1 LELVASLNAALVG
14 RYVVEREIGAG
25 GMATVYLAR
34 DLRHQRAVALKVLDR
49 DLGAALGAERFL
61 SEIRV
66 TASLQHPN
74 LLPLFDSGDVTD
86 RDGSV
91 FLFYVMPFVEG
102 ETLRRRL
109 VREKLLPVDEA
120 IRIATTIAGALDYAH
135 RHGVIHRDLKP
146 ENILFHDGQPLVA
159 DFGIALAVSNAAGPR
174 MTQTGLSL
182 GTPQYMAPEQAMGDR
197 TIDARAD
204 IYALGTVTYEMLTG
218 EPPFTGPTAQAVA
231 AKVITERASAVM
243 LSRASVPAHV
253 DEAIARA
260 LEKLPAD
267 RFQSA
272 AEFARAISA
281 PVTGERRATRASW
294 VRDWRSIAALTV
306 ASAACVGF
314 VVAARGRRSVGA
326 IPVISSSLVFPAAE
340 APSID
345 RNFAVSPD
353 GSRLAYVTPTA
364 VDGARLW
371 IKSFDDGA
379 AHPIIGTEGAVD
391 PFWSPDGASIGFF
404 ANGHLHTVP
413 AVGGAPTTLGPPTPL
428 PAGGAWNRDGIIVF
442 NPSGGSLF
450 KIPATGGTAT
460 LAVGSIPDVSER
472 RPVFLPDQRHV
483 LFWDWTVG
491 DGKVWLGD
499 IVTGT
504 SERLHDA
511 VFEPAYD
518 NAGLLLFSRAA
529 GQGPIAPLFVQPFD
543 LGRGELTGKPVMI
556 SALLTR
562 PSNWG
567 AFSFADNV
575 LVFANLDTVGLRD
588 HSRFTWWGRDERKY
602 ASFVGDPSLWAA
614 RASHDGRHVAFGGFG
629 LWINDVARNVSV
641 RVPTKF
647 VVALNPVWSPG
658 DSVLAYSNE
667 GEIRMMSVNGGSVER
682 TISVQPAG
690 AGLTPVDWSPDGQT
704 ILYLKFPSDAV
715 PSFELWG
722 YSTSA
727 HTTQRVLDAPGSVL
741 DARFSPDGRWIAYES
756 DQSGSN
762 EIYLGRYP
770 QSGAAIRVSSAGGGT
785 PRWRADGRE
794 LYFIARDGRIMAAS
808 IQLGTV
814 PTIAPPAVLVAEPV
828 TPEPFL
834 GSAFEPMP
842 DGTRFLLRRQ
852 SFTPPVL
859 QMITGWHGL
868 VQRDAAHEARP

>member
-1 LELVASLNAALVG
+1 MELVASLNAALAG

-34 DLRHQRAVALKVLDR
+34 DLRHQRPVALKVLDR

-66 TASLQHPN
+66 TANLQHPN
-74 LLPLFDSGDVTD
+74 LLPLFDSGDVTSG
-86 RDGSV
+86 DGSV
-91 FLFYVMPFVEG
+91 CLFYVMPFVEG

-109 VREKLLPVDEA
+109 IREKLLPVDEA

-135 RHGVIHRDLKP
+135 RHGVVHRDLKP
-146 ENILFHDGQPLVA
+146 ENILFHDGQALVA

-197 TIDARAD
+197 SIDARAD
-204 IYALGTVTYEMLTG
+204 IYALGTITYEMLTG

-272 AEFARAISA
+272 ADFAKAISA
-281 PVTGERRATRASW
+281 TTTGERRTSRASW

-306 ASAACVGF
+306 AAAACAALA
-314 VVAARGRRSVGA
+314 VAVQGRSSVGA
-326 IPVISSSLVFPAAE
+326 IPVITSSLVFPAAE
-340 APSID
+340 APSVD
-345 RNFAVSPD
+345 RHFAVSPD
-353 GSRLAYVTPTA
+353 GSRLAYVTATA

-371 IKSFDDGA
+371 IRSFADGA
-379 AHPIIGTEGAVD
+379 EHPITGSEGALD

-413 AVGGAPTTLGPPTPL
+413 ASGGVPATLGPPTPM
-428 PAGGAWNRDGIIVF
+428 PTGGAWNRDGIIVF
-442 NPSGGSLF
+442 NPSFGSLF
-450 KIPATGGTAT
+450 KIPATGGAAT
-460 LAVGSIPDVSER
+460 LAVGSIPNVAER

-483 LFWDWTVG
+483 LFWDWIAG
-491 DGKVWLGD
+491 QGKVWLGD
-499 IVTGT
+499 IVAGT
-504 SERLHDA
+504 SEPLRDA

-518 NAGLLLFSRAA
+518 KSGLVLFSRAA
-529 GQGPIAPLFVQPFD
+529 SQDGVAPLFVQPFD
-543 LGRGELTGKPVMI
+543 LARHEATGKPVMI
-556 SALLTR
+556 SALFER
-562 PSNWG
+562 SNNWG

-575 LVFANLDTVGLRD
+575 LVFANLDTVGMRD
-588 HSRFTWWGRDERKY
+588 HNQFTWWGRSDRKY
-602 ASFVGDPSLWAA
+602 ASIAGEPNLWSA
-614 RASHDGRHVAFGGFG
+614 RPSHDGRHVAFGGFG
-629 LWINDVARNVSV
+629 LWITDVARNMSV
-641 RVPTKF
+641 RVPTKL
-647 VVALNPVWSPG
+647 VVAFYPVWSPG
-658 DSVLAYSNE
+658 DSVLAYSNGE
-667 GEIRMMSVNGGSVER
+667 EIRMMSVNGGSAER
-682 TISVQPAG
+682 VISVKPAG
-690 AGLTPVDWSPDGQT
+690 AGIAPADWSPDGQT
-704 ILYLKFPSDAV
+704 LLFLQLPSDAV

-722 YSTSA
+722 YSISA
-727 HTTQRVLDAPGSVL
+727 HSTRRMLDAPGSVF

-762 EIYLGRYP
+762 EIYLARYP

-794 LYFIARDGRIMAAS
+794 LYFIARDGRIMVAS
-808 IQLGTV
+808 IQLATV
-814 PTIAPPAVLVAEPV
+814 PTIGPPAVLIAEPV
-828 TPEPFL
+828 APEPFI
-834 GSAFEPMP
+834 GSVFEPMP
-842 DGTRFLLRRQ
+842 DGNRFLLRRQ

-868 VQRDAAHEARP
+868 IQRDAAQAARP